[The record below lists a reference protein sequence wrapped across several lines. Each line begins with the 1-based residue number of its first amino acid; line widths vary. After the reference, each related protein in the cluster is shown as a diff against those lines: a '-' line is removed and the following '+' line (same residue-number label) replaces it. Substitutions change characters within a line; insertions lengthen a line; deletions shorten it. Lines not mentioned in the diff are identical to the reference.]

1 MGYIRPMRDEF
12 RRLIDTFG
20 RGWEKGDAEE
30 LLSVFAPDAV
40 FRETPFAKEDKGLA
54 ELRAYWKGLPQ
65 HQAEAAFKTG
75 EIYEAGPWF
84 ATEFRLTFRRRRTG
98 EWVDAKGAL
107 FCETKDGKI
116 IEMRMY
122 WHRQA
127 GGKDEP
133 AG

>member
-1 MGYIRPMRDEF
+1 MRDEF

-20 RGWEKGDAEE
+20 QGWEKGAAEE
-30 LLSVFAPDAV
+30 LLSVFASDAV
-40 FRETPFAKEDKGLA
+40 FRETPFAKGDTGPA
-54 ELRAYWKGLPQ
+54 ELRAYWKDLAQ
-65 HQAEAAFKTG
+65 HQAEASFKTG

-98 EWVDAKGAL
+98 EWVDARGAL

-116 IEMRMY
+116 TEMRMY

-127 GGKDEP
+127 GGKEESAD
-133 AG
+133 